1 MSSVEYMQ
9 RALALAEKGRGEKR
23 TNPLVGAVIVKDGR
37 IIAEGFHRAFGAD
50 HAEVDALQR
59 AIEPAQGAALY
70 VNLEPCAHFGK
81 TPPCVEAI
89 RQAGIARV
97 IAAMTDPNPQVNGA
111 GMQKL
116 REAGIEV
123 TLGVCE
129 EEARRLNA
137 PYLKYIRTGLPF
149 VTLKIAQTLDGKI
162 ADNAG
167 NSKWISSE
175 ASRRRVHELRVH
187 HDAVLVGAN
196 TVRLDNPELTSHGL
210 GRDPLRLVVAGHDGI
225 GANAK
230 IVAGA
235 LAERTILC
243 TPKSGNAAQGE
254 TQNLWQIRGADGQV
268 DLRELLLQAAS
279 NGVAS
284 ILVEGG
290 QSIFSQFIE
299 SKLVDKFLIVV
310 APKLLGDGLNSVQ
323 FVTERS
329 IAAALNLEILN
340 ISLLD
345 GDVWIE
351 AFPRD

>member
-9 RALALAEKGRGEKR
+9 RALALAEKGRGETR

-59 AIEPAQGAALY
+59 AIEPARGAELY

-89 RQAGIARV
+89 QQAGIARV

-123 TLGVCE
+123 ILGVCE
-129 EEARRLNA
+129 DEARKLNA
-137 PYLKYIRTGLPF
+137 GYLKYVHTGLPY

-162 ADNAG
+162 ADCAG
-167 NSKWISSE
+167 NSKWISSA
-175 ASRRRVHELRVH
+175 ASRRKVHELRAQ

-196 TVRLDNPELTSHGL
+196 TVRLDNPELTAHGC
-210 GRDPLRLVVAGHDGI
+210 GRDPLRL
-225 GANAK
+225 
-230 IVAGA
+230 IVAQHSGVDA
-235 LAERTILC
+235 KARMLAGELAARSILC
-243 TPKSGNAAQGE
+243 VPQSSNMVPSGTMNRWE
-254 TQNLWQIRGADGQV
+254 ICGADGRL
-268 DLRELLLQAAS
+268 DLRELLREAAS
-279 NGVAS
+279 KGVAGV
-284 ILVEGG
+284 LVEGG
-290 QSIFSQFIE
+290 RSIFSQFIE
-299 SKLVDKFLIVV
+299 AKLVDKYLFVI
-310 APKLLGDGLNSVQ
+310 APKLLGEGISAMQ
-323 FVTERS
+323 FATGRS
-329 IAAALNLEILN
+329 IAATLNLDIRDVT
-340 ISLLD
+340 LLD

-351 AFPRD
+351 AYPRD